1 MLEPLLPKDLTE
13 KDAAFKT
20 VEELHEVIDKALDK
34 GEIKNI
40 ALTGPFGS
48 GKSSVLQTLR
58 KRYKE
63 FEYLPISLATLRSEE
78 EESDG
83 EEEVQEGIQ
92 ENSGQPKGN
101 ESKSSN
107 GYSCHKSEKQVE
119 KLNRRIEY
127 SILQQLIYRER
138 TSTVQNSRFRRIVH
152 IEENRLRTYAWFAI
166 GLILAIIVVFFP
178 NFGDVRSLLI
188 SYGLGRFLPFLKL
201 SGFAFILYIIYLS
214 VKSFVKSYCN
224 SKLNKLNLKDMYIEI
239 EEENSIFNKH
249 LDEILYF
256 FQVTKYN
263 VVIIEDL
270 DRFGTSDI
278 FLKLRE
284 LNQLINESKIVGRN
298 VVFVYAVKD
307 DMFINEERTKFF
319 DYITTVIPVINP
331 SNSKSKLK
339 EALEKVGVEN
349 GVIKDG
355 DLADMAFF
363 IQDMR
368 ILTNIVNEFSQYKEK
383 LTEKGQKLNLTKLL
397 AMIVYKNYHPKDFAM
412 LHRREGKV
420 YSCIKAKPLFAKF
433 ALNEIELKEKELEK
447 EYQEYLRVRH
457 LKEADLRLLYLYK
470 LKNYCTDDLR
480 KFMIKDSEY
489 SLEAIAENEQLFN
502 MLISTS
508 CINYRY
514 TNYYHNNVSAS
525 KNVNLEEINKAMQF
539 KTRMVLLKSGEEE
552 FKKKREEFNLEK
564 LNVHRYKLRKLV
576 ADYKQ
581 GVDGLY
587 NSLGLS
593 PMMDVFI
600 RRGFIDEEYY
610 DYISFFYEG
619 MLSWSDRELL
629 LSIKRDIPLEY
640 SYHIDKVE
648 NFVKELLSYMFESN
662 AILNNDLLDFLAKHS
677 SRYEDNFNLIMYRL
691 ETENAPL
698 DFLAQY
704 YALGKEQSKVF
715 KHYVDWDKEQSWN
728 AIDLWHNA
736 EEQNQLREGWLK
748 YSENLGDNSQEWLNQ
763 HFDFI
768 TERVDS
774 IGLNRCK
781 HLVATGCFKLLN
793 EKNSELLRCVI
804 DNCTYEINVHNLC
817 VITSSLQKENVTPEK
832 LNLSRIVAT
841 KYTCFVDFIR
851 NNIVKAL
858 PCFSVQ
864 CKDET
869 QDSILFLLNNGLLSL
884 EEKKNY
890 LCRQI
895 NLLISS
901 EGIKT
906 DELITL
912 AYQLFLITPTW
923 NNVVVYYHCKHK
935 DQDTYIKY
943 IEYYAWRLGKSN
955 FMGSEADCQTLFRD
969 LLGTNLLEIK
979 AYKSII
985 GSFDKQFDGDERL
998 KNLEIERLKVLL
1010 SHSKLPFSDKNT
1022 ALLKET
1028 DAYADYLLFH
1038 HLAFFENKQS
1048 SYFTKAEVAEKVLSS
1063 NKFTLEQKREL
1074 VSVIPENILLDS
1086 PMLANIVLDI
1096 LSKSDMST
1104 LKENTI
1110 IELLQ
1115 RADNKGKRVRFVAS
1129 MIDSFD
1135 YDFSKIEELL
1145 QILGGKY
1152 QEITKAFS
1160 RVTLT
1165 GNDWNT
1171 SLALA
1176 LSRKGFIS
1184 YSKSEDGKIR
1194 ISTKN

>member
-397 AMIVYKNYHPKDFAM
+397 AMIVYKNYHPKDFAL
-412 LHRREGKV
+412 LHKRAGKI
-420 YSCIKAKPLFAKF
+420 YSCIQAKPLFIQMVLDERIP
-433 ALNEIELKEKELEK
+433 ALKNALDKDYKLYEENK
-447 EYQEYLRVRH
+447 H
-457 LKEADLRLLYLYK
+457 LKECELRLIYLFK
-470 LKNYCTDDLR
+470 VRDLINDNVINFR
-480 KFMIKDSEY
+480 INDKSY
-489 SLEAIAENEQLFN
+489 SFEQIANDEGLFN
-502 MLISTS
+502 
-508 CINYRY
+508 
-514 TNYYHNNVSAS
+514 
-525 KNVNLEEINKAMQF
+525 
-539 KTRMVLLKSGEEE
+539 
-552 FKKKREEFNLEK
+552 
-564 LNVHRYKLRKLV
+564 
-576 ADYKQ
+576 
-581 GVDGLY
+581 
-587 NSLGLS
+587 
-593 PMMDVFI
+593 P
-600 RRGFIDEEYY
+600 
-610 DYISFFYEG
+610 
-619 MLSWSDRELL
+619 
-629 LSIKRDIPLEY
+629 
-640 SYHIDKVE
+640 
-648 NFVKELLSYMFESN
+648 
-662 AILNNDLLDFLAKHS
+662 
-677 SRYEDNFNLIMYRL
+677 
-691 ETENAPL
+691 
-698 DFLAQY
+698 
-704 YALGKEQSKVF
+704 
-715 KHYVDWDKEQSWN
+715 
-728 AIDLWHNA
+728 
-736 EEQNQLREGWLK
+736 
-748 YSENLGDNSQEWLNQ
+748 
-763 HFDFI
+763 
-768 TERVDS
+768 
-774 IGLNRCK
+774 
-781 HLVATGCFKLLN
+781 
-793 EKNSELLRCVI
+793 
-804 DNCTYEINVHNLC
+804 
-817 VITSSLQKENVTPEK
+817 
-832 LNLSRIVAT
+832 
-841 KYTCFVDFIR
+841 
-851 NNIVKAL
+851 
-858 PCFSVQ
+858 
-864 CKDET
+864 
-869 QDSILFLLNNGLLSL
+869 
-884 EEKKNY
+884 
-890 LCRQI
+890 
-895 NLLISS
+895 
-901 EGIKT
+901 
-906 DELITL
+906 
-912 AYQLFLITPTW
+912 
-923 NNVVVYYHCKHK
+923 
-935 DQDTYIKY
+935 
-943 IEYYAWRLGKSN
+943 
-955 FMGSEADCQTLFRD
+955 
-969 LLGTNLLEIK
+969 
-979 AYKSII
+979 
-985 GSFDKQFDGDERL
+985 
-998 KNLEIERLKVLL
+998 
-1010 SHSKLPFSDKNT
+1010 
-1022 ALLKET
+1022 
-1028 DAYADYLLFH
+1028 
-1038 HLAFFENKQS
+1038 
-1048 SYFTKAEVAEKVLSS
+1048 
-1063 NKFTLEQKREL
+1063 
-1074 VSVIPENILLDS
+1074 
-1086 PMLANIVLDI
+1086 
-1096 LSKSDMST
+1096 
-1104 LKENTI
+1104 
-1110 IELLQ
+1110 
-1115 RADNKGKRVRFVAS
+1115 
-1129 MIDSFD
+1129 
-1135 YDFSKIEELL
+1135 
-1145 QILGGKY
+1145 
-1152 QEITKAFS
+1152 
-1160 RVTLT
+1160 
-1165 GNDWNT
+1165 
-1171 SLALA
+1171 
-1176 LSRKGFIS
+1176 
-1184 YSKSEDGKIR
+1184 
-1194 ISTKN
+1194 

>member
-457 LKEADLRLLYLYK
+457 LNEEDLRFLFLCRIKNSSIYK
-470 LKNYCTDDLR
+470 LIDL
-480 KFMIKDSEY
+480 FVDGSYYTIEQISKDE
-489 SLEAIAENEQLFN
+489 ELFN
-502 MLISTS
+502 KLISEKKIS
-508 CINYRY
+508 YQYRDY
-514 TNYYHNNVSAS
+514 WGSIS
-525 KNVNLEEINKAMQF
+525 KHSEEIN
-539 KTRMVLLKSGEEE
+539 
-552 FKKKREEFNLEK
+552 
-564 LNVHRYKLRKLV
+564 
-576 ADYKQ
+576 
-581 GVDGLY
+581 
-587 NSLGLS
+587 
-593 PMMDVFI
+593 
-600 RRGFIDEEYY
+600 
-610 DYISFFYEG
+610 
-619 MLSWSDRELL
+619 W
-629 LSIKRDIPLEY
+629 
-640 SYHIDKVE
+640 
-648 NFVKELLSYMFESN
+648 
-662 AILNNDLLDFLAKHS
+662 NN
-677 SRYEDNFNLIMYRL
+677 
-691 ETENAPL
+691 
-698 DFLAQY
+698 
-704 YALGKEQSKVF
+704 
-715 KHYVDWDKEQSWN
+715 
-728 AIDLWHNA
+728 
-736 EEQNQLREGWLK
+736 
-748 YSENLGDNSQEWLNQ
+748 
-763 HFDFI
+763 
-768 TERVDS
+768 
-774 IGLNRCK
+774 
-781 HLVATGCFKLLN
+781 
-793 EKNSELLRCVI
+793 I
-804 DNCTYEINVHNLC
+804 DNASNY
-817 VITSSLQKENVTPEK
+817 TP
-832 LNLSRIVAT
+832 
-841 KYTCFVDFIR
+841 
-851 NNIVKAL
+851 
-858 PCFSVQ
+858 
-864 CKDET
+864 
-869 QDSILFLLNNGLLSL
+869 
-884 EEKKNY
+884 
-890 LCRQI
+890 
-895 NLLISS
+895 
-901 EGIKT
+901 
-906 DELITL
+906 
-912 AYQLFLITPTW
+912 
-923 NNVVVYYHCKHK
+923 
-935 DQDTYIKY
+935 
-943 IEYYAWRLGKSN
+943 
-955 FMGSEADCQTLFRD
+955 
-969 LLGTNLLEIK
+969 
-979 AYKSII
+979 
-985 GSFDKQFDGDERL
+985 
-998 KNLEIERLKVLL
+998 RLKVL
-1010 SHSKLPFSDKNT
+1010 
-1022 ALLKET
+1022 
-1028 DAYADYLLFH
+1028 
-1038 HLAFFENKQS
+1038 
-1048 SYFTKAEVAEKVLSS
+1048 
-1063 NKFTLEQKREL
+1063 R
-1074 VSVIPENILLDS
+1074 
-1086 PMLANIVLDI
+1086 
-1096 LSKSDMST
+1096 
-1104 LKENTI
+1104 
-1110 IELLQ
+1110 
-1115 RADNKGKRVRFVAS
+1115 
-1129 MIDSFD
+1129 
-1135 YDFSKIEELL
+1135 
-1145 QILGGKY
+1145 
-1152 QEITKAFS
+1152 
-1160 RVTLT
+1160 
-1165 GNDWNT
+1165 
-1171 SLALA
+1171 
-1176 LSRKGFIS
+1176 
-1184 YSKSEDGKIR
+1184 KSEEEFEKKE
-1194 ISTKN
+1194 SKTP

>member
-178 NFGDVRSLLI
+178 DFGDVRSLLI

-307 DMFINEERTKFF
+307 DMFVNEERTKFF

-457 LKEADLRLLYLYK
+457 LNEEDLRFLFLCRIKNSSIYK
-470 LKNYCTDDLR
+470 LIDL
-480 KFMIKDSEY
+480 FVDGSYYTIEQISKDE
-489 SLEAIAENEQLFN
+489 ELFN
-502 MLISTS
+502 KLISEKKIS
-508 CINYRY
+508 YQYRDY
-514 TNYYHNNVSAS
+514 WGSIS
-525 KNVNLEEINKAMQF
+525 KHSEEINWNNIDNASNYTPRLK
-539 KTRMVLLKSGEEE
+539 VLRKSEEE
-552 FKKKREEFNLEK
+552 FEKKRARLHRAK
-564 LNVHRYKLRKLV
+564 LNVQRYKLNTLIGH
-576 ADYKQ
+576 YKQ
-581 GVDGLY
+581 G
-587 NSLGLS
+587 NSETYKKIELS
-593 PMMDVFI
+593 EMMDVFI

-619 MLSWSDRELL
+619 MVSLSDRELL
-629 LSIKRDIPLEY
+629 LSIKRDIKKEY

-648 NFVKELLSYMFESN
+648 NFVKELLPYMFETK
-662 AILNNDLLDFLAKHS
+662 AILNNDLLDYVALFQGE
-677 SRYEDNFNLIMYRL
+677 YFNQMMYIL
-691 ETENAPL
+691 EIDNAPL

-704 YALGKEQSKVF
+704 YLYGKEQKLVYE
-715 KHYVDWDKEQSWN
+715 HYIKWN
-728 AIDLWHNA
+728 EKQAWINIELWKDDTEKNI
-736 EEQNQLREGWLK
+736 LIEGWLK
-748 YSENLGDNSQEWLNQ
+748 YSKSLCEEARTWLNN
-763 HFDFI
+763 HYEFLTDRFENI
-768 TERVDS
+768 GKERCLD
-774 IGLNRCK
+774 
-781 HLVATGCFKLLN
+781 LV
-793 EKNSELLRCVI
+793 KNSEFKALNDKKLELLKHSI
-804 DNCTYEINVHNLC
+804 DNLAYEINSYNLC
-817 VITSSLQKENVTPEK
+817 LIVNYLCNDLQVKEGN
-832 LNLSRIVAT
+832 LNLSRIRDT
-841 KYTCFVDFIR
+841 KYSTFIEHIE
-851 NNIVKAL
+851 NNIDKAIMY
-858 PCFSVQ
+858 FSKD

-869 QDSILFLLNNGLLSL
+869 KDSILFILNSEKIKINDKTSYLIEQ
-884 EEKKNY
+884 EEQLDDDCN
-890 LCRQI
+890 I
-895 NLLISS
+895 DA
-901 EGIKT
+901 
-906 DELITL
+906 DELKTL
-912 AYQLFLITPTW
+912 AYSLFLINPTW
-923 NNVVVYYHCKHK
+923 TNVVSYYNNENK
-935 DQDTYIKY
+935 DEDILIKY
-943 IEYYAWRLGKSN
+943 IEHFSDKLRSQKIEEDNNIYSSLG
-955 FMGSEADCQTLFRD
+955 TY
-969 LLGTNLLEIK
+969 LLGTTKLTIGT
-979 AYKSII
+979 YSSII
-985 GSFDKQFDGDERL
+985 RSFRTEFKGYNGLRKLDRDRL
-998 KNLEIERLKVLL
+998 LLLL
-1010 SHSKLPFSDKNT
+1010 SHNMLPFNEENT
-1022 ALLKET
+1022 NVLKET
-1028 DAYADYLLFH
+1028 GMYADYLIKYHKQL
-1038 HLAFFENKQS
+1038 LENLS
-1048 SYFTKAEVAEKVLSS
+1048 VSYISNSDVVYKLLSS
-1063 NKFTLEQKREL
+1063 NVFTYEEKKRIVTITPKDLL
-1074 VSVIPENILLDS
+1074 VRSDRV
-1086 PMLANIVLDI
+1086 ANIVLNVI
-1096 LSKSDMST
+1096 LNTDLKDTDEETIIKIVGSASDESSQVYIILLLINEYNYDDSK
-1104 LKENTI
+1104 I
-1110 IELLQ
+1110 IELL
-1115 RADNKGKRVRFVAS
+1115 RLLGDKYAGIADKSKRPALEKTRWNIKLVEALRYRGFV
-1129 MIDSFD
+1129 
-1135 YDFSKIEELL
+1135 FSVKWY
-1145 QILGGKY
+1145 KN
-1152 QEITKAFS
+1152 S
-1160 RVTLT
+1160 
-1165 GNDWNT
+1165 
-1171 SLALA
+1171 
-1176 LSRKGFIS
+1176 
-1184 YSKSEDGKIR
+1184 SKENSD
-1194 ISTKN
+1194 